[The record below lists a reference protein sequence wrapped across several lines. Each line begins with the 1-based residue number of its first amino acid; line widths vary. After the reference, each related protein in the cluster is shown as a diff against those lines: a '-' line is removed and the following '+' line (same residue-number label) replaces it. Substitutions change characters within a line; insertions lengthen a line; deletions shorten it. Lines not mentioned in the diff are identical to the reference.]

1 MEENPED
8 EFNNGENGA
17 SDNPLNKLGPT
28 VPPVNIDEDGVLI
41 SFKPTISGGVIK
53 LKGDVDSET
62 EDKDIGTAPNDIFY
76 TLKQLLTPRVFTV
89 VKEGTIS
96 NDVYRVTAI
105 EKLNEKKTD
114 TDLIFTY
121 YDISVEKQQEDG
133 TFVQDQYISP
143 VKDGIL
149 DRDKNNF
156 CRLDF
161 TLEKIPP
168 EKTIDSGFI
177 FEANYPEG
185 YPLFYQIGDSEPVSI
200 PSGQQ
205 LKVDYDISSIEEDF
219 EPGDPSSPN
228 SSPTNQLEELRV
240 FTTDKSNE
248 FEIKTFKLISQ
259 DGEQSATN
267 GSIVVPLIEESL
279 GSIITFQVNV
289 VKKVPPPPTKRKVI
303 ISGDVVD
310 ELVGFKLSNGREGL
324 VGEERQTF
332 EIEISETQGNYIQF
346 YNPFNISYSDYDLN
360 IIINNGNK
368 KRESNVFE
376 TQEEIGENDLNILVV
391 LTKAAKTPP
400 PNQPVIQLRESNIE
414 YNLTQGRDLRIDFST
429 KNTEEIEYSIGNIIR
444 TIPTESPLILKKEDF
459 QNGFGQ
465 YIVRFRPYSKS
476 AGSGEVV
483 SLNINVVEKRFIP
496 GPDIQRIDYP
506 ANIQAPD
513 FGGFNV
519 PFDIV
524 LQSINTNYVKIYSQK
539 VSPRNLLVPNASPN
553 GKISLNIE
561 DVLSVGK
568 VVVGDIQDKIELK
581 LFLVPYNTEADD
593 IADGRVE
600 EIGIIFDRGLRIKR
614 EDVVKDLREAFQREF
629 DTSVIELESQKFL
642 THQLHLGD
650 GKNRIISTW
659 ATDNLTFDDDSL
671 VLKLYEPLPPEIQT
685 EKQVW
690 ISKLQSIPVIDEV
703 EIVDEEVK
711 VCTPLQPNFN
721 IDVVDPIGYEMIDTL
736 IASGSSTSNQLI
748 STYLSSSE
756 FTTDELGIHYITGSG
771 STEDYNW
778 SDFVKYS
785 SAEERVNNFWYKLRL
800 LESYESDLSNLQ
812 TGTEWTG
819 SVDVVNEANR
829 VQGKINTLKGGFDS
843 FEKYLYDT
851 TGSLAYPKTGL
862 TPVASSTSAGQDWY
876 YVTASVS
883 AREYDR
889 NNFDS
894 LVNNIPLHVKNNQN
908 GQEFVL
914 FFSMIGQHF
923 DILWQYTNSVYN
935 MKNLE
940 HKKDIGIANDLV
952 YHMLESFGWEANS
965 SVTSAML
972 WDYAFGKD
980 KDGNS
985 TATMTGEQR
994 QQEIWRR
1001 ILNNLP
1007 YLLKH
1012 KGTKRALHAAMSCYG
1027 IPSSLLSIVEFGGP
1041 NEPTRSTTTKTTFDD
1056 RTAALNFDTN
1066 AEIIVPWK
1074 VYTSGS
1080 YSDYPNSIEAR
1091 LQTNIKEDQTI
1102 FESEGNWSVD
1112 IIKTTGSLAYLQMS
1126 ISSSSDLEV
1135 VTSSTF
1141 PFFNEEY
1148 TQVVINRDFS
1158 GSNEVIQLYA
1168 KEGFQGRIRN
1178 EASSSRIPLTTSNWE
1193 SGSELKVGGGLSGSM
1208 DEFRL
1213 WRVALNEQSI
1223 ENHTLMPDAIDGN
1236 SYTASTEDL
1245 LFRLDFEYPRNL
1257 SVESSSGIPS
1267 GSILN
1272 VSVRNNYPEFNATAS
1287 YATASNFP
1295 TETSYPYN
1303 YTAYDRTVVANVPS
1317 IGITFGQKVRFEEQV
1332 KISDLSYKSR
1342 STKKSFDQAPIDSD
1356 KLGLFFSPVKEI
1368 NMDILKSLGN
1378 FNIDDYIGNP
1388 TDRYEDE
1395 YKDLKT
1401 LRNYY
1406 FDRFNLNLYEYI
1418 QLVRYIDKTIFT
1430 TLESLVPARAKVS
1443 KGLLIEP
1450 HFLERSKVKWS
1461 KPNGSLNN
1469 YESVIDVNEDVIV
1482 SSDVNNYDTTIVVDE
1497 DITLVSEKLDYQ
1509 TTLDVDTEINLES
1522 SYDTYDTSID
1532 TEELIVITSDVN
1544 NYDTTISTEDNT
1556 ILSGEITTNS
1566 GSDMGGISISVDAKI
1581 EGTISSEYESDSQI
1595 QAGMGSDSP
1604 SQVGFGLFAKDG
1616 VAIRTRYDKNNNLV
1630 QDRVKVFQ
1638 ITEQFTQ
1645 QTPQNISSTD
1655 PSLGTENVSVTKTRE
1670 RVSILPFTGS
1680 DGNESPDLTVGGNIV
1695 AVTKLDGYFPS
1706 HFRYVGDRTT
1716 GFQNSFS
1723 EGSKQR
1729 ASTTIDGSS
1738 PVESFTTNPN
1748 TLRVSDTGRGSGE
1761 PILEVD

>member
-8 EFNNGENGA
+8 EFNNGENGN
-17 SDNPLNKLGPT
+17 SDNPLNKVGTT

-41 SFKPTISGGVIK
+41 SFKSTIEGGVIK

-121 YDISVEKQQEDG
+121 YDISVEKQEEDG
-133 TFVQDQYISP
+133 TFVQDQYITP
-143 VKDGIL
+143 VEDGIL

-161 TLEKIPP
+161 TLEEIPP

-177 FEANYPEG
+177 FEATYPEG
-185 YPLFYQIGDSEPVSI
+185 YPLFYQIGDGEVVSI

-219 EPGDPSSPN
+219 EPGDPSSPTPQ
-228 SSPTNQLEELRV
+228 PTNQIEELRV
-240 FTTDKSNE
+240 FTTDKSND

-259 DGEQSATN
+259 DGEKSASN
-267 GSIVVPLIEESL
+267 GSIVVPLIEESI
-279 GSIITFQVNV
+279 GSIITFQVDV
-289 VKKVPPPPTKRKVI
+289 VKKAPAPPTKRKVI
-303 ISGDVVD
+303 ISGDIVD
-310 ELVGFKLSNGREGL
+310 ELVGFKLSNGIEGL

-332 EIEISETQGNYIQF
+332 EIEISENQGNYIQF
-346 YNPFNISYSDYDLN
+346 YNPFNVSYSEYDLN

-465 YIVRFRPYSKS
+465 YIVRFRPYSKT

-483 SLNINVVEKRFIP
+483 SLNINVVENRFIP

-553 GKISLNIE
+553 GKISLNME

-614 EDVVKDLREAFQREF
+614 EDVVKDLREAFQTEF
-629 DTSVIELESQKFL
+629 DTSVIELDSQKFL
-642 THQLHLGD
+642 THQIHLGD

-671 VLKLYEPLPPEIQT
+671 VLKLYEPLPTDITT
-685 EKQVW
+685 EKQIW

-778 SDFVKYS
+778 NDFVKYS

-862 TPVASSTSAGQDWY
+862 TPVNSTTSAGQDWY

-940 HKKDIGIANDLV
+940 HKKDIGISNELV

-972 WDYAFGKD
+972 WDYAFGND

-994 QQEIWRR
+994 QNEVWRR

-1027 IPSSLLSIVEFGGP
+1027 IPTSLLSIVEFGGP
-1041 NEPTRSTTTKTTFDD
+1041 NEPTRSSTTKTTFDD
-1056 RTAALNFDTN
+1056 RTAALNFDSN

-1091 LQTNIKEDQTI
+1091 LQTNTKQDQTI

-1135 VTSSTF
+1135 VSSSTF

-1158 GSNEVIQLYA
+1158 GSNEVIELYA

-1178 EASSSRIPLTTSNWE
+1178 EASASITLTTSNWE

-1267 GSILN
+1267 GSVLN
-1272 VSVRNNYPEFNATAS
+1272 VSVRNNYGES

-1461 KPNGSLNN
+1461 KPTGSLNN
-1469 YESVIDVNEDVIV
+1469 YESVIDVNEDVII
-1482 SSDVNNYDTTIVVDE
+1482 SSDVNNYDTNIVVDE
-1497 DITLVSEKLDYQ
+1497 DITLMSEKLDYQ
-1509 TTLDVDTEINLES
+1509 TTLDVDTEISLES
-1522 SYDTYDTSID
+1522 SYDTYESSID
-1532 TEELIVITSDVN
+1532 TEELTVITSDVN

-1556 ILSGEITTNS
+1556 TLSGEITTNS

-1655 PSLGTENVSVTKTRE
+1655 PSLGTENISVTKTRE
-1670 RVSILPFTGS
+1670 KVSILPFTGS

>member
-1 MEENPED
+1 
-8 EFNNGENGA
+8 
-17 SDNPLNKLGPT
+17 
-28 VPPVNIDEDGVLI
+28 
-41 SFKPTISGGVIK
+41 
-53 LKGDVDSET
+53 
-62 EDKDIGTAPNDIFY
+62 
-76 TLKQLLTPRVFTV
+76 
-89 VKEGTIS
+89 
-96 NDVYRVTAI
+96 
-105 EKLNEKKTD
+105 
-114 TDLIFTY
+114 
-121 YDISVEKQQEDG
+121 
-133 TFVQDQYISP
+133 
-143 VKDGIL
+143 
-149 DRDKNNF
+149 
-156 CRLDF
+156 
-161 TLEKIPP
+161 
-168 EKTIDSGFI
+168 
-177 FEANYPEG
+177 
-185 YPLFYQIGDSEPVSI
+185 
-200 PSGQQ
+200 
-205 LKVDYDISSIEEDF
+205 
-219 EPGDPSSPN
+219 
-228 SSPTNQLEELRV
+228 
-240 FTTDKSNE
+240 
-248 FEIKTFKLISQ
+248 
-259 DGEQSATN
+259 
-267 GSIVVPLIEESL
+267 
-279 GSIITFQVNV
+279 
-289 VKKVPPPPTKRKVI
+289 
-303 ISGDVVD
+303 
-310 ELVGFKLSNGREGL
+310 
-324 VGEERQTF
+324 
-332 EIEISETQGNYIQF
+332 
-346 YNPFNISYSDYDLN
+346 
-360 IIINNGNK
+360 
-368 KRESNVFE
+368 
-376 TQEEIGENDLNILVV
+376 
-391 LTKAAKTPP
+391 
-400 PNQPVIQLRESNIE
+400 
-414 YNLTQGRDLRIDFST
+414 
-429 KNTEEIEYSIGNIIR
+429 
-444 TIPTESPLILKKEDF
+444 
-459 QNGFGQ
+459 
-465 YIVRFRPYSKS
+465 
-476 AGSGEVV
+476 
-483 SLNINVVEKRFIP
+483 
-496 GPDIQRIDYP
+496 
-506 ANIQAPD
+506 
-513 FGGFNV
+513 
-519 PFDIV
+519 
-524 LQSINTNYVKIYSQK
+524 
-539 VSPRNLLVPNASPN
+539 
-553 GKISLNIE
+553 
-561 DVLSVGK
+561 
-568 VVVGDIQDKIELK
+568 
-581 LFLVPYNTEADD
+581 
-593 IADGRVE
+593 VE

-614 EDVVKDLREAFQREF
+614 EDLVKDLRESFQKEF
-629 DTSVIELESQKFL
+629 DTSIVNVDSQKFL
-642 THQLHLGD
+642 THQLHFGD
-650 GKNRIISTW
+650 GENRIISTW
-659 ATDNLTFDDDSL
+659 ATDNLTFDEDSL

-685 EKQVW
+685 ENQVW

-756 FTTDELGIHYITGSG
+756 FETDELGIHFITGSG

-812 TGTEWTG
+812 TGSEWTG

-829 VQGKINTLKGGFDS
+829 VQGKISTLKGGFDS

-952 YHMLESFGWEANS
+952 YHMLQSFGWEANS

-1066 AEIIVPWK
+1066 AEVIVPWK

-1091 LQTNIKEDQTI
+1091 LQTNTRQDQTI

-1158 GSNEVIQLYA
+1158 GSNEVIELYA

-1178 EASSSRIPLTTSNWE
+1178 EASASITLTTSNWE

-1267 GSILN
+1267 GSVLN
-1272 VSVRNNYPEFNATAS
+1272 VSVRNNYGES

-1295 TETSYPYN
+1295 TEASYPYN

-1461 KPNGSLNN
+1461 KPTGSLNN

-1532 TEELIVITSDVN
+1532 TEELIIVTSDVN
-1544 NYDTTISTEDNT
+1544 NYSTTIDADDSTT
-1556 ILSGEITTNS
+1556 LSGEITRNS

-1645 QTPQNISSTD
+1645 KTPQNISSTD

-1761 PILEVD
+1761 PILEVDW

>member
-1 MEENPED
+1 MDENPEE
-8 EFNNGENGA
+8 EFNNGEG
-17 SDNPLNKLGPT
+17 SDKPSLGDPT
-28 VPPVNIDEDGVLI
+28 VPPVNIEEDGVLI
-41 SFKPTISGGVIK
+41 NFRPDTEGGSIY
-53 LKGDVDSET
+53 LDGDDT
-62 EDKDIGTAPNDIFY
+62 GLGTAPREIFY
-76 TLKQLLTPRVFTV
+76 TLKQLLTPRVFSV

-96 NDVYRVTAI
+96 NDVYRVSVL

-114 TDLIFTY
+114 TDLVFTY
-121 YDISVEKQQEDG
+121 YDILIEKEQEDG

-143 VKDGIL
+143 VENGVL
-149 DRDKNNF
+149 DRTKNNY

-161 TLEKIPP
+161 ELIPIPP
-168 EKTIDSGFI
+168 EEVVDSGFI

-185 YPLFYQIGDSEPVSI
+185 YPLFYQIGSGEIVSI
-200 PSGQQ
+200 PSGNQF
-205 LKVDYDISSIEEDF
+205 KVEYEIKSIEEDF
-219 EPGDPSSPN
+219 EPGDPSSP
-228 SSPTNQLEELRV
+228 STPPTNEIEELRV
-240 FTTDKSNE
+240 FTTDTSSDFDIN
-248 FEIKTFKLISQ
+248 TFKLISQ
-259 DGEQSATN
+259 EGEESSNN
-267 GSIVVPLIEESL
+267 GSIVVPLIQENVGNL
-279 GSIITFQVNV
+279 ITFQIDVS
-289 VKKVPPPPTKRKVI
+289 KRVPPPPTKRKVI

-310 ELVGFKLSNGREGL
+310 PDIVGFKLSNGREGL
-324 VGEERQTF
+324 VGEERQTL

-346 YNPFNISYSDYDLN
+346 FNPRNVSYSDYDLN
-360 IIINNGNK
+360 IIITNGNET
-368 KRESNVFE
+368 RESNVFE
-376 TQEEIGENDLNILVV
+376 TQQEIGENDLNIFVV

-400 PNQPVIQLRESNIE
+400 PNQPALLLLSADYLE
-414 YNLTQGRDLRIDFST
+414 YNLTQGGNLSVNFST
-429 KNTEEIEYSIGNIIR
+429 RNTDEIEYSIGNIVR

-465 YIVRFRPYSKS
+465 YIVRFRPYSKQS
-476 AGSGEVV
+476 GSGDIT
-483 SLNINVVEKRFIP
+483 SLTINVVENRFIA

-506 ANIQAPD
+506 ANIQAQD

-539 VSPRNLLVPNASPN
+539 VTSRNLLVPNASPN

-561 DVLSVGK
+561 EVLSTGK
-568 VVVGDIQDKIELK
+568 VVVQDIQDKIELK

-600 EIGIIFDRGLRIKR
+600 EIGIIFDRGLRVKR
-614 EDVVKDLREAFQREF
+614 EDLVKDLREAFQKEF
-629 DTSVIELESQKFL
+629 DTSIVNVDSQKFL
-642 THQLHLGD
+642 THQLHFGD
-650 GKNRIISTW
+650 GENRIISTW

-685 EKQVW
+685 ENQVW

-703 EIVDEEVK
+703 EIIDEEVK

-736 IASGSSTSNQLI
+736 VASGSSTSNQLI

-756 FTTDELGIHYITGSG
+756 FSLEELDINYITGSG
-771 STEDYNW
+771 STTDYNW
-778 SDFVKYS
+778 NDFVKYS

-812 TGTEWTG
+812 TGSEWTG
-819 SVDVVNEANR
+819 SVEVLNESNR
-829 VQGKINTLKGGFDS
+829 VQGKINTLKAGFDG

-851 TGSLAYPKTGL
+851 TGSLAYPKNGL
-862 TPVASSTSAGQDWY
+862 TPVDSTTSAGQDWY

-883 AREYDR
+883 AQAYDR
-889 NNFDS
+889 DNFDS

-923 DILWQYTNSVYN
+923 DILWSYTNSVYN

-940 HKKDIGIANDLV
+940 HKKDIGIANELV

-980 KDGNS
+980 KDGSS
-985 TATMTGEQR
+985 TTTMTGEQR
-994 QQEIWRR
+994 QQEVWRR

-1027 IPSSLLSIVEFGGP
+1027 IPTSLLSIVEFGGP
-1041 NEPTRSTTTKTTFDD
+1041 NEPTRSSTTKTTFDD
-1056 RTAALNFDTN
+1056 RTAALNFDSN

-1091 LQTNIKEDQTI
+1091 LQTNTKQDQTI

-1135 VTSSTF
+1135 VSSSTF

-1158 GSNEVIQLYA
+1158 GSNEVIELYA

-1178 EASSSRIPLTTSNWE
+1178 EASASITLTTSNWE
-1193 SGSELKVGGGLSGSM
+1193 SGSELKVGGGLTGSM

-1223 ENHTLMPDAIDGN
+1223 ENHALMPDAIDGN

-1267 GSILN
+1267 GSVLN
-1272 VSVRNNYPEFNATAS
+1272 VSVRNNYGES

-1295 TETSYPYN
+1295 TEASYPYN

-1388 TDRYEDE
+1388 TDRYEEE

-1406 FDRFNLNLYEYI
+1406 FDRFNLNIYEYI

-1461 KPNGSLNN
+1461 KPTGSLNN
-1469 YESVIDVNEDVIV
+1469 YESLIDVNEDIVIT
-1482 SSDVNNYDTTIVVDE
+1482 SDKNDYDTNIVVD
-1497 DITLVSEKLDYQ
+1497 DSISLTSEKSDYEM
-1509 TTLDVDTEINLES
+1509 TLDANSKISLST
-1522 SYDTYDTSID
+1522 SYDTYESSID
-1532 TEELIVITSDVN
+1532 IEELTLITSDVN

-1556 ILSGEITTNS
+1556 TLTGVITRNS
-1566 GSDMGGISISVDAKI
+1566 GSDMGGVSISVDAKI
-1581 EGTISSEYESDSQI
+1581 EGTISSEFESDAQI

-1655 PSLGTENVSVTKTRE
+1655 PSIGTEQVSVVKIRE

-1680 DGNESPDLTVGGNIV
+1680 DGNESPDLTVGGDII
-1695 AVTKLDGYFPS
+1695 AVTKLNGYFPS

-1716 GFQNSFS
+1716 GLQNSFS

-1729 ASTTIDGSS
+1729 ESTTLDGSS

-1748 TLRVSDTGRGSGE
+1748 TLKVSDTGRGSGE

>member
-8 EFNNGENGA
+8 EFNNGENGN
-17 SDNPLNKLGPT
+17 SDNPLNKLGLT

-41 SFKPTISGGVIK
+41 SFKTTISGGVIK

-62 EDKDIGTAPNDIFY
+62 KDKDIGTAPNDIFY

-133 TFVQDQYISP
+133 TFVQDQYITP
-143 VKDGIL
+143 VQDGIL

-161 TLEKIPP
+161 TLEEIPP

-219 EPGDPSSPN
+219 EPGDPIGTTQPP
-228 SSPTNQLEELRV
+228 PTNQLEELRV

-248 FEIKTFKLISQ
+248 FEIKKFKLISQ

-267 GSIVVPLIEESL
+267 GSIVVPLIEEL
-279 GSIITFQVNV
+279 IGSILTFQVDV
-289 VKKVPPPPTKRKVI
+289 VKKAPLPPTKRKVI

-310 ELVGFKLSNGREGL
+310 ELVGFKLSNGKEGL
-324 VGEERQTF
+324 VGLEQQTF

-346 YNPFNISYSDYDLN
+346 YNPFNISYSEYDLN
-360 IIINNGNK
+360 ITINNGNK
-368 KRESNVFE
+368 KRESNIFE

-400 PNQPVIQLRESNIE
+400 PNQPVIQLRETNIE

-429 KNTEEIEYSIGNIIR
+429 KNTEEIEYSIGNIVR
-444 TIPTESPLILKKEDF
+444 TIPTKSPLLLKKEDF

-483 SLNINVVEKRFIP
+483 SLNINVVENRFIP

-506 ANIQAPD
+506 ANIQGED
-513 FGGFNV
+513 FAGLNI

-524 LQSINTNYVKIYSQK
+524 LQSINTNYVEIYSQK
-539 VSPRNLLVPNASPN
+539 ITSRNLLVPKASPN
-553 GKISLNIE
+553 GKIPLNIK

-568 VVVGDIQDKIELK
+568 VIVEDIQDKIELK

-671 VLKLYEPLPPEIQT
+671 VLKLYEPLPTDITT

-703 EIVDEEVK
+703 EIVDEVVK

-756 FTTDELGIHYITGSG
+756 FTTDELGIHYVTGSG

-778 SDFVKYS
+778 NDFVKYS

-1102 FESEGNWSVD
+1102 FENEGNWSVD

-1135 VTSSTF
+1135 VSSSTF

-1158 GSNEVIQLYA
+1158 GSNEVIELYA

-1178 EASSSRIPLTTSNWE
+1178 EASASITLTTSNWE

-1267 GSILN
+1267 GSVLN
-1272 VSVRNNYPEFNATAS
+1272 VSVRNNYGES

-1295 TETSYPYN
+1295 TEASYPYN

-1342 STKKSFDQAPIDSD
+1342 STKKSFDQSPIDSD

-1461 KPNGSLNN
+1461 KPTGSLNN

-1532 TEELIVITSDVN
+1532 TEELIIITSDVN

-1556 ILSGEITTNS
+1556 ILTGEITTNS

-1581 EGTISSEYESDSQI
+1581 EGTISSEFESDSQI
-1595 QAGMGSDSP
+1595 QAGMGSESP
-1604 SQVGFGLFAKDG
+1604 SQIGFGLFAKDG

-1645 QTPQNISSTD
+1645 NIPQNISSTD
-1655 PSLGTENVSVTKTRE
+1655 PSLGTENISVTKTRE
-1670 RVSILPFTGS
+1670 KVSILPFTGS

>member
-8 EFNNGENGA
+8 EFNNGENGN
-17 SDNPLNKLGPT
+17 SDNPLNKLGLT

-41 SFKPTISGGVIK
+41 SFKTTISGGVIK

-62 EDKDIGTAPNDIFY
+62 KDKDIGTAPNDIFY

-133 TFVQDQYISP
+133 TFVQDQYITP
-143 VKDGIL
+143 VQDGIL

-161 TLEKIPP
+161 TLEEIPP

-219 EPGDPSSPN
+219 EPGDPIGTTPPP
-228 SSPTNQLEELRV
+228 PTNQLEELRV

-248 FEIKTFKLISQ
+248 FEIKKFKLISQ

-267 GSIVVPLIEESL
+267 GSIVVPLIEEL
-279 GSIITFQVNV
+279 IGSILTFQVDV
-289 VKKVPPPPTKRKVI
+289 VKKAPLPPTKRKVI

-310 ELVGFKLSNGREGL
+310 ELVGFKLSNGKEGL
-324 VGEERQTF
+324 VGLEQQTF

-346 YNPFNISYSDYDLN
+346 YNPFNISYSEYDLN
-360 IIINNGNK
+360 ITINNGNK

-400 PNQPVIQLRESNIE
+400 PNQPVIQLRETNIE

-429 KNTEEIEYSIGNIIR
+429 KNTDEIEYSIGNIVR
-444 TIPTESPLILKKEDF
+444 TIPTKSPLLLKKEDF

-483 SLNINVVEKRFIP
+483 SLNINVVENRFIP

-506 ANIQAPD
+506 ANIQGED
-513 FGGFNV
+513 FAGLNI

-524 LQSINTNYVKIYSQK
+524 LQSINTNYVEIYSQK
-539 VSPRNLLVPNASPN
+539 ITSRNLLVPKASPN
-553 GKISLNIE
+553 GKIPLNIK

-568 VVVGDIQDKIELK
+568 VIVEDIQDKIELK

-671 VLKLYEPLPPEIQT
+671 VLKLYEPLPTDITT

-703 EIVDEEVK
+703 EIVDEVVK

-756 FTTDELGIHYITGSG
+756 FTTDELGIHYVTGSG

-778 SDFVKYS
+778 NDFVKYS

-1102 FESEGNWSVD
+1102 FENEGNWSVD

-1135 VTSSTF
+1135 VSSSTF

-1158 GSNEVIQLYA
+1158 GSNEVIELYA

-1178 EASSSRIPLTTSNWE
+1178 EASASITLTTSNWE

-1267 GSILN
+1267 GSVLN
-1272 VSVRNNYPEFNATAS
+1272 VSVRNNYGES

-1295 TETSYPYN
+1295 TEASYPYN

-1342 STKKSFDQAPIDSD
+1342 STKKSFDQSPIDSD

-1461 KPNGSLNN
+1461 KPTGSLNN

-1532 TEELIVITSDVN
+1532 TEELIIITSDVN

-1581 EGTISSEYESDSQI
+1581 EGTISSEFESDSQI
-1595 QAGMGSDSP
+1595 QAGMGSESP
-1604 SQVGFGLFAKDG
+1604 SQIGFGLFAKDG

-1645 QTPQNISSTD
+1645 NIPQNISSTD
-1655 PSLGTENVSVTKTRE
+1655 PSLGTENISVTKTRE
-1670 RVSILPFTGS
+1670 KVSILPFTGS